1 MVDFGRIQKE
11 LREIE
16 RDKASGVTVDIAE
29 DPPAPPPAA
38 AAAAAASASASAS
51 NRRPAPAGASMQ
63 RLKGTFPG
71 PRDTPYDGGVFRVD
85 IELDDQYPFVPPR
98 MRFATRVWHPNVSSA
113 SGAICLDILKDQW
126 SPALTLKTAMLSLQS
141 LLASPAPD
149 DPQDAVVARQYL
161 SDRETFERTA
171 RYWTQTF
178 AQPPPPPPADGG
190 ADGNGAGGGAAGGGE
205 GGAAGVG
212 GGGGGAVVSEHERKV
227 LAIVDMGFPRERA
240 AEALAQ
246 AGGDEHAALEALLD
260 G

>member
-16 RDKASGVTVDIAE
+16 RDKASGVTVELDEE
-29 DPPAPPPAA
+29 DSDGLPSSAPPAPAAGGRPRPAPPP
-38 AAAAAASASASAS
+38 
-51 NRRPAPAGASMQ
+51 GASLQ
-63 RLKGTFPG
+63 RLRGTFPG

-126 SPALTLKTAMLSLQS
+126 SPALTLKTAMLSLQA

-161 SDRETFERTA
+161 SDRATFEKTA

-178 AQPPPPPPADGG
+178 AQPPAPA
-190 ADGNGAGGGAAGGGE
+190 AAAGASGGE
-205 GGAAGVG
+205 GKGAQAGEG
-212 GGGGGAVVSEHERKV
+212 GGGVVSEHERKV
-227 LAIVDMGFPRERA
+227 RAIVDMGFPRERA

>member
-16 RDKASGVTVDIAE
+16 RDKASGVTVAIADDE
-29 DPPAPPPAA
+29 PPNPNSSAPQKGG
-38 AAAAAASASASAS
+38 S
-51 NRRPAPAGASMQ
+51 NMQ

-149 DPQDAVVARQYL
+149 DPQDAVVARQFL
-161 SDRETFERTA
+161 SDRETFEKTA

-178 AQPPPPPPADGG
+178 AQPPVVAVEEGGG
-190 ADGNGAGGGAAGGGE
+190 AAEGAGGGA
-205 GGAAGVG
+205 GGASA
-212 GGGGGAVVSEHERKV
+212 APISEHERKV
-227 LAIVDMGFPRERA
+227 RAIVDMGFPRERA
-240 AEALAQ
+240 AEALEIGRA
-246 AGGDEHAALEALLD
+246 HV
-260 G
+260 